1 MAVAETAPASAPAP
15 TRERPT
21 GTAIR
26 TKGLTKRYG
35 QFTAVDRLN
44 LTVEHGE
51 VFGLLGP
58 NGAGKTTTILMLLGL
73 SEPSGGTARV
83 FDLDPARNPLAVKRQ
98 VGYMPDNVGF
108 YGGMS
113 GRQNLRYTARLNAVP
128 KKVAED
134 RIDGLLQK
142 VGLAEAGELAVEKY
156 SRGMKQ
162 RLGLADVL
170 VKDPTI
176 IILDEPT
183 TAIDP
188 AGVVEVL
195 ALVRELANNGAAV
208 LLASHL
214 LHQVQQV
221 CDRVGIF
228 VSGKL
233 VANGPM
239 NKLAEQIGTGPIAI
253 EVSTAPPL
261 DAARKAAAAVRGVTS
276 VMPDERDP
284 RMFIV
289 FADRDVRHDLSKALV
304 EAGHPPVHLRRRGD
318 ELDEIYRRYF
328 ANEEAAAL
336 ASRPAAPMELPV

>member
-1 MAVAETAPASAPAP
+1 MAVAEVASEPVVESP
-15 TRERPT
+15 GRT

-26 TKGLTKRYG
+26 AKGLTKKYG
-35 QFTAVDRLN
+35 DFTAVDKLD

-51 VFGLLGP
+51 IYGLLGP

-83 FDLDPARNPLAVKRQ
+83 LEYDPALNPTGVKRH

-108 YGGMS
+108 YSGMT
-113 GRQNLRYTARLNAVP
+113 GRQNIRYTARLNRIP
-128 KKVAED
+128 KSETED
-134 RIDGLLQK
+134 RIDVMLKRVGMSHAGDKK
-142 VGLAEAGELAVEKY
+142 VETY
-156 SRGMKQ
+156 SRGMRQ

-170 VKDPTI
+170 IKQPSI

-188 AGVVEVL
+188 AGVEEVL
-195 ALVRELANNGAAV
+195 ALVRELADEGAAI

-233 VANGPM
+233 VASGTTQ
-239 NKLAEQIGTGPIAI
+239 KLAAQAASGVIEI
-253 EVSTAPPL
+253 EVIAAPPL
-261 DAARKAAAAVRGVTS
+261 DAVRQAVLNVSGVTN
-276 VMPDERDP
+276 VAIDHRDKD
-284 RMFIV
+284 MLV
-289 FADRDVRHDLSKALV
+289 VTANRDVRAELARALV
-304 EAGHPPVHLRRRGD
+304 EAGHPPYHLRRRGD

-328 ANEEAAAL
+328 TANEPAGGAA
-336 ASRPAAPMELPV
+336 